1 MNSLYQLLDGH
12 MYVIVVALICLA
24 VLANTLIRS
33 VTAIFTTQARE
44 KSRREIA
51 AYVAEGSIPPEQGER
66 LVKADVNSDAKR
78 QM

>member
-33 VTAIFTTQARE
+33 ITSIFVTGCRARAHGFL
-44 KSRREIA
+44 RRA
-51 AYVAEGSIPPEQGER
+51 AQS
-66 LVKADVNSDAKR
+66 SAKTSPANR
-78 QM
+78 MACTRRGVPT